1 MITTLSMAELELKT
15 IEELDALFLEAVN
28 LLETTRTGSLQ
39 HHMALH
45 LIENIVHVLFYKIKK
60 PEVPINYYPTI

>member
-28 LLETTRTGSLQ
+28 LLETTRAGSLQ

-45 LIENIVHVLFYKIKK
+45 LIENIVHVLFFKIKMI
-60 PEVPINYYPTI
+60 EVPLNHNPTI